1 MTIVAIT
8 FVDKSI
14 IDDKNYM
21 ENLDEVLYFLCE
33 RMMRRAREYS
43 KAQFAEQGFD
53 ISIDQWVI
61 LKKVSEEEGI
71 SQVDLANATYKD
83 PASVTRI
90 LDILEKKGWAER
102 RVDENSRRAYKIH
115 LTTEGSLFVEKM
127 LPLVLSIREKGKENL
142 TLKEI
147 ETTKK
152 VLKKMYAN
160 LD

>member
-1 MTIVAIT
+1 
-8 FVDKSI
+8 
-14 IDDKNYM
+14 M

-33 RMMRRAREYS
+33 RMMRRARDYS
-43 KAQFAEQGFD
+43 KAAFAAQGFD

-83 PASVTRI
+83 PASITRI

-102 RVDENSRRAYKIH
+102 RIDENSRRAYKIH
-115 LTTEGSLFVEKM
+115 LTTEGGQFVEKM
-127 LPLVLSIREKGKENL
+127 LPLVVSIREKGTEKL
-142 TLKEI
+142 TTKEI
-147 ETTKK
+147 ETAKK
-152 VLKKMYAN
+152 VLKKTYVN

>member
-1 MTIVAIT
+1 MPQPT
-8 FVDKSI
+8 DS
-14 IDDKNYM
+14 
-21 ENLDEVLYFLCE
+21 LDEVIYFLSE

-43 KAQFAEQGFD
+43 KLVFAEQGFD

-61 LKKVSEEEGI
+61 LKRISEEEGI

-90 LDILEKKGWAER
+90 LDILGNKGWAER
-102 RVDENSRRAYKIH
+102 QADENSRRAYKIF
-115 LTTEGSLFVEKM
+115 LTTEGRSLVEKM
-127 LPLVLSIREKGKENL
+127 LPIVQSIREKGIENL
-142 TLKEI
+142 TAKEI

-152 VLKKMYAN
+152 VLRKMYSN

>member
-1 MTIVAIT
+1 MPQPT
-8 FVDKSI
+8 DS
-14 IDDKNYM
+14 
-21 ENLDEVLYFLCE
+21 LDEVIYFLSE

-43 KAQFAEQGFD
+43 KLVFTEQGFD

-61 LKKVSEEEGI
+61 LKRISEDEGI

-90 LDILEKKGWAER
+90 LDILGNKGWAER
-102 RVDENSRRAYKIH
+102 QADENSRRAYKIF
-115 LTTEGSLFVEKM
+115 LTIEGRNLVEKM
-127 LPLVLSIREKGKENL
+127 LPIVQSIREKGLENL
-142 TLKEI
+142 TAKEI

-152 VLKKMYAN
+152 VLGKMYSN

>member
-1 MTIVAIT
+1 MPQIT
-8 FVDKSI
+8 DS
-14 IDDKNYM
+14 
-21 ENLDEVLYFLCE
+21 LDEVIYFLSE
-33 RMMRRAREYS
+33 RMMRRARDYS
-43 KAQFAEQGFD
+43 KLVFAEQGFD

-61 LKKVSEEEGI
+61 LKRISEEEGI

-102 RVDENSRRAYKIH
+102 QADENSRRAYKIF
-115 LTTEGSLFVEKM
+115 LTIEGRNLVEKM
-127 LPLVLSIREKGKENL
+127 LPIVQSIREKGLENL
-142 TLKEI
+142 TAKEI

-152 VLKKMYAN
+152 VLKKMYSN

>member
-1 MTIVAIT
+1 
-8 FVDKSI
+8 
-14 IDDKNYM
+14 M

-33 RMMRRAREYS
+33 RMMRRARDYS
-43 KAQFAEQGFD
+43 KAAFAAQGFD

-83 PASVTRI
+83 PASITRI

-102 RVDENSRRAYKIH
+102 RIDENSRRAYKIH
-115 LTTEGSLFVEKM
+115 LTTEGGQFVEKM
-127 LPLVLSIREKGKENL
+127 LPLVVSIREKGTEKL
-142 TLKEI
+142 TTKEI
-147 ETTKK
+147 ETAKK
-152 VLKKMYAN
+152 VLKKMYVN

>member
-1 MTIVAIT
+1 MPQPT
-8 FVDKSI
+8 DS
-14 IDDKNYM
+14 
-21 ENLDEVLYFLCE
+21 LDEVIYFLSE

-43 KAQFAEQGFD
+43 KLVFAEQGFD

-61 LKKVSEEEGI
+61 LKRISEEEGI

-90 LDILEKKGWAER
+90 LDILGNKGWAER
-102 RVDENSRRAYKIH
+102 QADENSRRAYKIF
-115 LTTEGSLFVEKM
+115 LTTDGRNLVEKM
-127 LPLVLSIREKGKENL
+127 LPIVQSIREKGLENL
-142 TLKEI
+142 TAKEI

-152 VLKKMYAN
+152 VLRKMYGN

>member
-1 MTIVAIT
+1 MPQPT
-8 FVDKSI
+8 DS
-14 IDDKNYM
+14 
-21 ENLDEVLYFLCE
+21 LDEVLYFLSE

-43 KAQFAEQGFD
+43 KLVFAEQGFD

-61 LKKVSEEEGI
+61 LKRISEEEGI

-90 LDILEKKGWAER
+90 LDILGNKGWAER
-102 RVDENSRRAYKIH
+102 QADENSRRAYKIF
-115 LTTEGSLFVEKM
+115 LTTDGRNLVEKM
-127 LPLVLSIREKGKENL
+127 LPIVQSIREKGIENL
-142 TLKEI
+142 TAKEI

-152 VLKKMYAN
+152 VLRKMYGN

>member
-1 MTIVAIT
+1 MTQPT
-8 FVDKSI
+8 DS
-14 IDDKNYM
+14 
-21 ENLDEVLYFLCE
+21 LDEVIYFLSE

-43 KAQFAEQGFD
+43 KLVFAEQGFD

-61 LKKVSEEEGI
+61 LKRISEEEGI

-90 LDILEKKGWAER
+90 LDILGNKGWAER
-102 RVDENSRRAYKIH
+102 QADENSRRAYKIF
-115 LTTEGSLFVEKM
+115 LTTDGRNLVEKM
-127 LPLVLSIREKGKENL
+127 LPIVQSIREKGIENL
-142 TLKEI
+142 TAKEI

-152 VLKKMYAN
+152 VLRKMYGN

>member
-1 MTIVAIT
+1 MPQPT
-8 FVDKSI
+8 DS
-14 IDDKNYM
+14 
-21 ENLDEVLYFLCE
+21 LDEVIYFLSE

-43 KAQFAEQGFD
+43 KLVFAEQGFD

-61 LKKVSEEEGI
+61 LKRISEEEGI

-90 LDILEKKGWAER
+90 LDILGNKGWAER
-102 RVDENSRRAYKIH
+102 QADENSRRAYKIF
-115 LTTEGSLFVEKM
+115 LTTEGRNLVEKM
-127 LPLVLSIREKGKENL
+127 LPIVQSIREKGIENL
-142 TLKEI
+142 TTKEI

-152 VLKKMYAN
+152 VLRKMYSN

>member
-1 MTIVAIT
+1 
-8 FVDKSI
+8 
-14 IDDKNYM
+14 M

-33 RMMRRAREYS
+33 RMMRRARDYS
-43 KAQFAEQGFD
+43 KAAFAAQGFD

-83 PASVTRI
+83 PASITRI

-102 RVDENSRRAYKIH
+102 RIDENSRRAYKIH
-115 LTTEGSLFVEKM
+115 LTTEGGQFVEKM
-127 LPLVLSIREKGKENL
+127 LPLVVSIREKGTEKL
-142 TLKEI
+142 TAKEI
-147 ETTKK
+147 ETAKK
-152 VLKKMYAN
+152 VLKKMYVN

>member
-1 MTIVAIT
+1 MPQPT
-8 FVDKSI
+8 DS
-14 IDDKNYM
+14 
-21 ENLDEVLYFLCE
+21 LDEVIYFLSE

-43 KAQFAEQGFD
+43 KLVFAEQGFD

-61 LKKVSEEEGI
+61 LKRISEEEGI

-90 LDILEKKGWAER
+90 LDILGNKGWAER
-102 RVDENSRRAYKIH
+102 QADENSRRAYKIF
-115 LTTEGSLFVEKM
+115 LTTDGRNLVEKM
-127 LPLVLSIREKGKENL
+127 LPIVQSIREKGIENL
-142 TLKEI
+142 TAKEI

-152 VLKKMYAN
+152 VLRKMYSN